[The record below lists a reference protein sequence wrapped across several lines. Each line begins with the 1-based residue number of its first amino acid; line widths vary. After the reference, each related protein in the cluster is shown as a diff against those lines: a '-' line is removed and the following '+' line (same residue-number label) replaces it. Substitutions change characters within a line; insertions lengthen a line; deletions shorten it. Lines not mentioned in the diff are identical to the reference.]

1 MSLSYAIV
9 KTILPSKLTALH
21 HIRFFSL
28 KLLKIHWK
36 WRSGLAN
43 SIITWR
49 FESMTT
55 FSSTPPT
62 PPTPPKSLSTA
73 WTRMTGGKVAVRF
86 HHILSYTAAVS
97 ATFLAIAVFSG
108 ITLSLIKRWQQS
120 ESLRRVPC
128 DTGQSHFITSFF
140 SFFSLLILS
149 FHFVSACFLFCF
161 LKNHFS
167 DASSWMFSVV
177 WLLCWSQVRQQQK
190 KSAATRR
197 KHQREILWQK
207 RQEHEK
213 DGRRRRLDCWY
224 NQLLYSVLHSRH

>member
-28 KLLKIHWK
+28 ELLKIHWK

-86 HHILSYTAAVS
+86 HHIPSYTAAVS
-97 ATFLAIAVFSG
+97 AAFLAIAVFSG

-140 SFFSLLILS
+140 FFFFSSYSLFSFRFRLFPFLFFKESFFGRFFLDVFCCLI
-149 FHFVSACFLFCF
+149 VV
-161 LKNHFS
+161 LKPS
-167 DASSWMFSVV
+167 
-177 WLLCWSQVRQQQK
+177 
-190 KSAATRR
+190 
-197 KHQREILWQK
+197 
-207 RQEHEK
+207 
-213 DGRRRRLDCWY
+213 
-224 NQLLYSVLHSRH
+224 